1 MKICANQIRPFRGDI
16 EKNLEKHKR
25 FCQQAI
31 KMGAQFV
38 VFPEL
43 SLTGY
48 EPQLAATLAIQPGDE
63 RLDDFQV
70 LSDTHQTTIGVGAP
84 LKTERGIE
92 IGMILFR
99 PHRPRAAYSKRY
111 LHADEEP
118 FFVPGENFNK
128 FLGPE
133 RNIALAI
140 CYEISVP
147 EHAAQAKH
155 RGAHI
160 YCASVAKTAR
170 GVQAAH
176 QTLSTTAAQQGL
188 LVLMAN
194 CVGPSGDGLCTGQS
208 AAWDEK
214 GRLLGKLD
222 DFREGILAVDTDT
235 RQVIIRQ
242 HPLVA

>member
-1 MKICANQIRPFRGDI
+1 MKLAIAQSRSMLGALST
-16 EKNLEKHKR
+16 NLQTHQR
-25 FCQQAI
+25 WVDRAVQ
-31 KMGAQFV
+31 MGADAIA
-38 VFPEL
+38 FPEL

-48 EPQLAATLAIQPGDE
+48 APTLAEPLAMSPTDD
-63 RLDDFQV
+63 RLVPFQHIA
-70 LSDTHQTTIGVGAP
+70 DRDRIAIGVGLPTRHPDGIGISLVWFHPHAAP
-84 LKTERGIE
+84 QVYTKQ
-92 IGMILFR
+92 
-99 PHRPRAAYSKRY
+99 Y
-111 LHADEEP
+111 LHPDEEP
-118 FFVPGENFNK
+118 FFVPGENLNK
-128 FLGPE
+128 LLGPE
-133 RNIALAI
+133 RDIALSI

-147 EHAAQAKH
+147 EHAAHSKH
-155 RGAHI
+155 RGANV

-222 DFREGILAVDTDT
+222 DVREGILSVDTDT
-235 RQVIIRQ
+235 RQVITE
-242 HPLVA
+242 LF